1 MQVSAY
7 EGFWLTAG
15 TSTGDCRMNM
25 TRMGTRYSPDLAGM
39 KSRKSGWRHGV
50 KVGQV
55 SREF

>member
-1 MQVSAY
+1 
-7 EGFWLTAG
+7 
-15 TSTGDCRMNM
+15 M